1 MQLAGDN
8 VVVTGGSG
16 ALGSVVVDVFQRLG
30 GRIAVPVRQGQSAVK
45 GAAFVSPC
53 DLGNEEE
60 ARHFFTEA
68 ERHIGPIDVLVC
80 LAGGFVGGSLV
91 EETTDQELEDQFRI
105 NFLTAHHAVRMTV
118 GGMKLRKNGRIVT
131 VAAMPALQPASRR
144 EAYAVSKAAVVTLTQ
159 TVAKEIHGTGVTC
172 NAIAPSIIKTKANM
186 EGTPL
191 EKTTGWV
198 PPEEI
203 AALIAFLCSKE
214 AASINGN
221 VIKIFGGV

>member
-1 MQLAGDN
+1 MQLAGNN

-16 ALGSVVVDVFQRLG
+16 ALGSIVVEEFQRLG
-30 GRIAVPVRQGQSAVK
+30 GRISVPVRQGQSSVK

-53 DLGNEEE
+53 DLGNEEQ
-60 ARHFFTEA
+60 ARRFFNEA
-68 ERHIGPIDVLVC
+68 EKHIGPTDVLVC

-91 EETTDQELEDQFRI
+91 EETSEQELENQFRM
-105 NFLTAHHAVRMTV
+105 NFLTTHHAVCMTV
-118 GGMKLRKNGRIVT
+118 GGMKQRKCGRIVT
-131 VAAMPALQPASRR
+131 IAAMPAVQPAPRR

-159 TVAKEIHGTGVTC
+159 TVSREVHGTGVTC

-186 EGTPL
+186 EGTPA
-191 EKTTGWV
+191 EKTAGWV

-203 AALIAFLCSKE
+203 AALITFLCSRE